1 MHPTDT
7 KKQEISK
14 RTGRRVKADVPKVSV
29 IIPVYNVAEYI
40 AETLDSALA
49 QTFKDFEIIV
59 INDGSPDTARF
70 EKVLEKYLD
79 EIIYLKQ
86 ENAGVGPARNVAI
99 EHSRGAL
106 LAFLDGDDV
115 WLPEF
120 LESQIKFLEENDFDL
135 VYADALLFGGSAL
148 DGRTF
153 MQNAPSEGA
162 ADFENLLSMRCNVV
176 LSGSVARREA
186 VLDAGMFE
194 WKPVR
199 AQDFNLWLRMTHRG
213 ARAGYQKAVLLKYRI
228 RPDSLSGDEVQRVER
243 EINAYERIC
252 EMITLTESEQEI
264 VNGQLR
270 RLEAD
275 LELERGKSYLLQED
289 FAAARAAFEKANNY
303 RRSNRLRLIIRL
315 TQIAPRLLLKIYRAQ
330 RKDFFIPAEN
340 KR

>member
-7 KKQEISK
+7 KKREIFK
-14 RTGRRVKADVPKVSV
+14 LTGRRVKVDAPKVSV

-49 QTFKDFEIIV
+49 QTFRDFELIV
-59 INDGSPDTARF
+59 INDGSPDTAEF
-70 EKVLEKYLD
+70 EKILEKYLD

-99 EHSRGAL
+99 THSRGAL

-153 MQNAPSEGA
+153 MQNAPSVGEVN
-162 ADFENLLSMRCNVV
+162 FESLLDMRCNIV

-199 AQDFNLWLRMTHRG
+199 AQDFNLWLRMAHRG
-213 ARAGYQKAVLLKYRI
+213 ARIGYQREVLLEYRI
-228 RPDSLSGDEVQRVER
+228 RPDSLSGNEVQRVER
-243 EINAYERIC
+243 EINAYNRIS
-252 EMITLTESEQEI
+252 EMLKLNESEQKI
-264 VNGQLR
+264 VDGQLR
-270 RLEAD
+270 RLKAD
-275 LELERGKSYLLQED
+275 LELERGKTYLLQED
-289 FAAARAAFEKANNY
+289 FDAARKAFEKANDY
-303 RRSNRLRLIIRL
+303 RQSRRLRLIIRL
-315 TQIAPRLLLKIYRAQ
+315 TQIAPRLLLKIYRSQ

>member
-1 MHPTDT
+1 MYPTDT
-7 KKQEISK
+7 KKQEVSK
-14 RTGRRVKADVPKVSV
+14 LTGRRVKADAPKVSV
-29 IIPVYNVAEYI
+29 IIPVYNVAGYI

-49 QTFKDFEIIV
+49 QTYKDFEIIV
-59 INDGSPDTARF
+59 INDGSPDTAEF
-70 EKVLEKYLD
+70 EKVLEKYTD

-99 EHSRGAL
+99 ENSRGSL

-120 LESQIKFLEENDFDL
+120 LESQVGFLEENDFDL

-153 MQNAPSEGA
+153 MQNAPSTGEVS
-162 ADFENLLSMRCNVV
+162 FESLLDMRCNVV

-186 VLDAGMFE
+186 VLAAGMFE
-194 WKPVR
+194 WKAVR
-199 AQDFNLWLRMTHRG
+199 AQDFNLWLRMAHRG
-213 ARAGYQKAVLLKYRI
+213 ARIGYQREVLLKYRI
-228 RPDSLSGDEVQRVER
+228 RAGSLSGDEVQRVER
-243 EINAYERIC
+243 EINAYKRIC
-252 EMITLTESEQEI
+252 EMINLSEQEQQI
-264 VNGQLR
+264 VEKQLQ

-275 LELERGKSYLLQED
+275 LQLERGKTYLLQED
-289 FAAARAAFEKANNY
+289 FVAARAAFEKANDY
-303 RRSNRLRLIIRL
+303 RKSNRLRLIIRL
-315 TQIAPRLLLKIYRAQ
+315 MQIAPRLLLKIYQSR